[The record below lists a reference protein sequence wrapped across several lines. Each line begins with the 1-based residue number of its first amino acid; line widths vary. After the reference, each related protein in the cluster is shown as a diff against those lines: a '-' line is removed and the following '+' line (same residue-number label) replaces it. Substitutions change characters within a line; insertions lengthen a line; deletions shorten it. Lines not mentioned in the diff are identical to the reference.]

1 MTPRACSARSLAALA
16 TENLN
21 IPHISHTCSFYGREP
36 CVNQHRTHTPF
47 QRGHQQFLPQPCHPG
62 TLGEG
67 IAAAGPSLRELLLR
81 YPGTRATSTPA
92 PRLHV
97 PWIPESLLLCVCRH
111 FRSQMHSFSTCA
123 HISGRRATAAS
134 DRPTPKATVAP
145 LVHGLQSPALWLL
158 CTCPCLRH
166 RNHCIR
172 RLASSQDPRD
182 IVAL

>member
-36 CVNQHRTHTPF
+36 CVNQHR
-47 QRGHQQFLPQPCHPG
+47 

>member
-1 MTPRACSARSLAALA
+1 MA
-16 TENLN
+16 ENLAL
-21 IPHISHTCSFYGREP
+21 ISTEPILRSRGDTSSFCHSCAMLEPLGRASLLQ
-36 CVNQHRTHTPF
+36 V
-47 QRGHQQFLPQPCHPG
+47 LPSEGAAITLPRDQGCQPP
-62 TLGEG
+62 
-67 IAAAGPSLRELLLR
+67 P
-81 YPGTRATSTPA
+81 PA
-92 PRLHV
+92 PRLHI
-97 PWIPESLLLCVCRH
+97 PRIPESLLLCVCRH
-111 FRSQMHSFSTCA
+111 FRSQMRSFPTCA